1 MFEDSK
7 EKKSSNTAC
16 DIKNVI
22 KISLFGQFQYSDFIL
37 LEEMLGL
44 RPHSPLQGLGRCV
57 CWSQPPPREDLLEAS
72 VAISKATSYLQPV
85 ILKL

>member
-16 DIKNVI
+16 VIKNVI

-44 RPHSPLQGLGRCV
+44 RSHPAGHGLGRSV
-57 CWSQPPPREDLLEAS
+57 CW
-72 VAISKATSYLQPV
+72 
-85 ILKL
+85 

>member
-7 EKKSSNTAC
+7 EKKSSNTAS

-44 RPHSPLQGLGRCV
+44 RPHSPLTAGPGEVCV
-57 CWSQPPPREDLLEAS
+57 LVVSLLRRK
-72 VAISKATSYLQPV
+72 IYLRPQ
-85 ILKL
+85 